1 MLNLLTQLGLN
12 EKSASV
18 YLALLEL
25 GSATVQEVAEK
36 AGVKRTS
43 IYNFLDELIKLGLI
57 TQIQEKHKTIL
68 IAEDPNVLKQRAREK
83 EKEAEMYVQNIDQIV
98 PSLLNIYNL
107 PGEKPKMKFYRGI
120 EGIKKA
126 YHDTLLANEI
136 IYAFSDYEKMMEA
149 MTFDYMVD
157 YANDRTR
164 RGIQFYSIGPGG
176 QWAKKAMA
184 LSKKQKRQMK
194 INNQLKF
201 DTEINIYG
209 NKVALISFR
218 RPYAAVIIEDR
229 AIAQTLKSIWQVMW
243 NGMK

>member
-36 AGVKRTS
+36 ASVKRTS
-43 IYNFLDELIKLGLI
+43 IYNFLEELTKLGLI

-68 IAEDPNVLKQRAREK
+68 IAENPNILKQRAREK

-126 YHDTLLANEI
+126 YHDTLLAGET

-149 MTFDYMVD
+149 MTFEHMVG
-157 YANDRTR
+157 YANERTKR
-164 RGIQFYSIGPGG
+164 EIKFYSIGPGG
-176 QWAKKAMA
+176 QWAKKAIA

-218 RPYAAVIIEDR
+218 RPYAAAIIEDR

-243 NGMK
+243 DGMK